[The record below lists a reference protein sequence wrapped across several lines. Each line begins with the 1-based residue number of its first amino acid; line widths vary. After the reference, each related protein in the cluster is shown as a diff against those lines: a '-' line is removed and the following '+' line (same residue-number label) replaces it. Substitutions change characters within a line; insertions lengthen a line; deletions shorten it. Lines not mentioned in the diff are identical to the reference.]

1 MFSWSIEK
9 PRPFPLNYGLSMYLL
24 ALLSFVCVVMMW
36 ILPSSV
42 NEGKGSL
49 YTDVEN
55 RMEKR
60 RQEKLKAPL
69 LENEVNW
76 RVCSRHTRIKQ
87 THEQAP
93 RALVHLGEVEED
105 ELVVEK
111 QYGDRRTQD
120 AEGHEI
126 TLRHALSTLDAH
138 LLPYPMMPQW
148 WSNLQNSMIK
158 HHYPSKHTPHTEQ

>member
-36 ILPSSV
+36 ILPHSV

-49 YTDVEN
+49 YVDVEN

-69 LENEVNW
+69 LKNEVNW
-76 RVCSRHTRIKQ
+76 RVCSRSMRMQQ

-93 RALVHLGEVEED
+93 RALVHLG
-105 ELVVEK
+105 
-111 QYGDRRTQD
+111 
-120 AEGHEI
+120 
-126 TLRHALSTLDAH
+126 
-138 LLPYPMMPQW
+138 
-148 WSNLQNSMIK
+148 
-158 HHYPSKHTPHTEQ
+158 